1 MKKESVLEGILF
13 AMGSSVSM
21 SLIAD
26 VMEIPPEELE
36 IVAANLAMEYE
47 REERGLRLL
56 RLEDRLQLSTAEGCY
71 DTLIKMVKKPNP
83 PVLTDVVL
91 ETLAIIA
98 YKQPVTKGDIER
110 IRGVSSDH
118 AVNKLVEFGLVEE
131 AGRLNAPGRPILFKT
146 SEEFLRRFRISNT
159 EELPEMDPVQY
170 EEIAASVE
178 REVGELEARD
188 RIVKE
193 EGKVLEDGTPRT
205 MTDDTETENVPESAA
220 AAEPGSVGN
229 PIPVEV

>member
-1 MKKESVLEGILF
+1 MKKEHILEGILF

-21 SLIAD
+21 SLIAE

-36 IVAANLAMEYE
+36 MIAANLETEYE
-47 REERGLRLL
+47 QEERGLRLL
-56 RLEDRLQLSTAEGCY
+56 RLEDRLQLSTSEGCY
-71 DTLIKMVKKPNP
+71 ETLIKMVKKPNP

-110 IRGVSSDH
+110 IRGVSSDF

-146 SEEFLRRFRISNT
+146 SEEFLRRFQIAGIDD
-159 EELPEMDPVQY
+159 LPEMDPVQY

-178 REVGELEARD
+178 REVNEQEAKD
-188 RIVKE
+188 RIVQE
-193 EGKVLEDGTPRT
+193 EGKASD
-205 MTDDTETENVPESAA
+205 MAADSAPA
-220 AAEPGSVGN
+220 AEEAEPGSPEN
-229 PIPVEV
+229 PLSVEV

>member
-1 MKKESVLEGILF
+1 MKKEHILEGILF

-21 SLIAD
+21 SLIAE

-36 IVAANLAMEYE
+36 LVAANLETEYE
-47 REERGLRLL
+47 TEERGLRLL
-56 RLEDRLQLSTAEGCY
+56 RLEDRLQLSNSEGCY

-131 AGRLNAPGRPILFKT
+131 AGRLNAPGRPILFRT
-146 SEEFLRRFRISNT
+146 TEEFLRRFQISNP
-159 EELPEMDPVQY
+159 EELPQMDPVQY

-193 EGKVLEDGTPRT
+193 ERT
-205 MTDDTETENVPESAA
+205 IADE
-220 AAEPGSVGN
+220 AAEPGSAAN
-229 PIPVEV
+229 QISVEV